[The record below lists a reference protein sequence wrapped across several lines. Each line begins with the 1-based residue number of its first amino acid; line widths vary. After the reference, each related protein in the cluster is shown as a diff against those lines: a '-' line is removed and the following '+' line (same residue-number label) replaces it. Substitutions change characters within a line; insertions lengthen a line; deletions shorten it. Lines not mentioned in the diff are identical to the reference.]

1 MRKTMNKQLTE
12 KERKAR
18 LNSNYKEWTKED
30 YQHTIKHA
38 YSLFRIYQEEKGNS
52 KQTLDDYERAY
63 KRLAKITEDG
73 ELPVKVMTQFG
84 FQMLFIK
91 SLGDVGQQTINHYLR
106 HVRSMGNYWESIGLI
121 DGFEWPIKEIEPE
134 VKDVYTDAEI
144 KKLIVR
150 PKTMRFE
157 EFRNWCIIL
166 LFLSTGAR
174 CKTVLD
180 LRVRDVDLESGYI
193 NFNSLKNHSVIQLK
207 LDKKCWDALEE
218 YIDYYGFEKSDWLF
232 PDRFGDKQLTRN
244 GLYQAIANYNRR
256 RGVEKTG
263 LHLFRHYYAKTWI
276 MNGGDIISL
285 AKVLTHKELD
295 MVKKYS
301 NLYSTD
307 LGDKMKEY
315 SAISVLRTH
324 SGKTLNSRRK
334 DK

>member
-1 MRKTMNKQLTE
+1 MMRKTMNRQLNEKQKL
-12 KERKAR
+12 AR
-18 LNSNYKEWTKED
+18 LNKNYDEWTAED
-30 YQHTIKHA
+30 YAHTIAHA
-38 YSLFRIYQEEKGNS
+38 YSLFKIYQEEKGNTA
-52 KQTLDDYERAY
+52 QTIADYDRAY
-63 KRLAKITEDG
+63 KRLAAITENG
-73 ELPVKVMTQFG
+73 ELPVQIMTQFG
-84 FQMLFIK
+84 FQMLFIT

-121 DGFEWPIKEIEPE
+121 TGFDWPIKEVEPE

-144 KKLIVR
+144 RKLMVR

-157 EFRNWCIIL
+157 EFRNWCIVL

-174 CKTVLD
+174 CNTVIN
-180 LRVRDVDLESGYI
+180 LRVRDVDFDNGYV
-193 NFNSLKNHSVIQLK
+193 NFNMLKNHSVIQLK

-218 YIDYYGFEKSDWLF
+218 YVDYFGFEKNDWLF
-232 PDRFGDKQLTRN
+232 PDRYGTNQLTRN
-244 GLYQAIANYNRR
+244 GLYQAIANYNHR

-263 LHLFRHYYAKTWI
+263 LHLFRHYFAKTWI

-307 LGDKMKEY
+307 LGDKMREY
-315 SAISVLRTH
+315 SAISVLRTN
-324 SGKTLNSRRK
+324 SGKTMNRRRK
-334 DK
+334 